1 MCFSLQL
8 SMCWSTRSS
17 SAWCVWL
24 PPASSAW
31 ASCSCCSL
39 RSGIRSPCASS
50 APWPTR
56 RRRST
61 ARSSQTPASTHA
73 AGAEPTEPYPSPW
86 HDLWPVNEHPAI
98 NTDPPCVSLCMWQ
111 FDCICVL
118 ERQKKISKV
127 KRKDVFF
134 FINNHNINQS
144 EHRKSQKDKN
154 MLSCSLIELTAEQT
168 RAEGGVWGLKL
179 PFFKIIQKCPSQTNS
194 KDIAVN

>member
-98 NTDPPCVSLCMWQ
+98 NTDPPCGSLCMWQ

-118 ERQKKISKV
+118 ERQKKKSKV
-127 KRKDVFF
+127 KRKDGFF

-154 MLSCSLIELTAEQT
+154 MLFCSLIELTAEQAC
-168 RAEGGVWGLKL
+168 AEGGGLGAQATL
-179 PFFKIIQKCPSQTNS
+179 FQNYS
-194 KDIAVN
+194 KVLFSDK